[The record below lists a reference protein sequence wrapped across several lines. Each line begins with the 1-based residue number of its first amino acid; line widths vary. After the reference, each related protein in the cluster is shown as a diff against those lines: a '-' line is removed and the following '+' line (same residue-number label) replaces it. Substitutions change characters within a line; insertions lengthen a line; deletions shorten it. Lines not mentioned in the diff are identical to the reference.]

1 MRDKTQDS
9 RQRLEYYK
17 DASAFEFHKSAEHC
31 IYLDSIVYIGETQS
45 SKSHCHP
52 LMVLCSKQGHFT
64 LGCDNEE
71 ATADWIQALNKVAVK
86 VGGDGSSEMWQ
97 YASIDDSPVNTPE
110 VSRHI
115 SHENS
120 TGVPHNLE
128 EQGSIRKLSR
138 TINSSANAGNI
149 RHKTFMS

>member
-31 IYLDSIVYIGETQS
+31 IYLDSVVYIGETQS

-52 LMVLCSKQGHFT
+52 LMVVCSKQGPFT

-71 ATADWIQALNKVAVK
+71 ATADWIHALNKVAVK
-86 VGGDGSSEMWQ
+86 VGGNGSSEMWQ

-110 VSRHI
+110 VSRRI

-120 TGVPHNLE
+120 SGVPHNLE

-138 TINSSANAGNI
+138 TRTINSSTNAG
-149 RHKTFMS
+149 KM